1 MATTIYTLGQM
12 PTVAVV
18 VVVLLTLVAAGLSGL
33 TVVRR

>member
-12 PTVAVV
+12 PTAAV

-33 TVVRR
+33 AVVRR